1 MLMTKDDQ
9 KGKISEP
16 LFCMHHYTK
25 TYSVPKVYELDCWRL
40 EYFGIIVCRQH
51 H

>member
-9 KGKISEP
+9 KRENIREP

-25 TYSVPKVYELDCWRL
+25 TYSVPKVHELDSCRLYRL
-40 EYFGIIVCRQH
+40 E
-51 H
+51 